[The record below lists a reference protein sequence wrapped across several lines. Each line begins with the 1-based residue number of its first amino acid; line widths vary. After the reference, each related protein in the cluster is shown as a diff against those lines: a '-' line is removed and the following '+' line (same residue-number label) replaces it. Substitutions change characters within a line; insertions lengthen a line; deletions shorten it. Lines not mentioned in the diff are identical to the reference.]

1 MTATTQTELIAYDA
15 TGRITMVASLSQAT
29 LELYQS
35 SGMGLLLDTQA
46 DPDTQMV
53 VNGVVQDR
61 PANPTTLNG
70 AVLSNVP
77 VPAVVVIN
85 GASYS
90 TNESTVELG
99 LTMGTYAVKVEAFPY
114 LDKQFTVTV

>member
-1 MTATTQTELIAYDA
+1 MSYPICIYDDA
-15 TGRITMVASLSQAT
+15 GRITLVADLSADTYQ
-29 LELYQS
+29 LYKDLDYQ
-35 SGMGLLLDTQA
+35 MLDTA
-46 DPDTQMV
+46 GDMDTQMV
-53 VNGVVQDR
+53 VNGGVQDR

-90 TNESTVELG
+90 TNEATVELG